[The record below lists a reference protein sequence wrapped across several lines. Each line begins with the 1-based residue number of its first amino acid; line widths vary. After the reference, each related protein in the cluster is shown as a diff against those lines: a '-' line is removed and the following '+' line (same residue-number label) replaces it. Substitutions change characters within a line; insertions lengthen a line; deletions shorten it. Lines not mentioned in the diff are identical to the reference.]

1 MACIEIVFTSFLALF
16 LFMQEDGSLVTLE
29 EKTHWWISNPSKG
42 LHKVI
47 FTGQTFPPSEQRDS
61 SKNKDHLE
69 LRDFQF
75 PSPGAVFNLQFSIS
89 CIIDRERRGMAGAA
103 ECTARWD
110 GGEQTW
116 NLSKNLHDPIFR

>member
-1 MACIEIVFTSFLALF
+1 
-16 LFMQEDGSLVTLE
+16 MQEDGSLVTLE

-42 LHKVI
+42 LHVVL

-89 CIIDRERRGMAGAA
+89 CIIDRERRGWVVQLSALQ
-103 ECTARWD
+103 D
-110 GGEQTW
+110 GMVGSGTVQYTSISASK
-116 NLSKNLHDPIFR
+116 SKNQSLFSAVYM